1 MGPDGSVLLLD
12 GDWLHHGIGGD
23 EAPRGLW
30 AAQPPLSRNP
40 RVGRAF
46 KTHFILEYLAQ
57 PELRRRV
64 RQGLLKS
71 EQLHA
76 LARSVFYGKLGRAD
90 WRDFRRQMSTA
101 SCLLTILAAVVY
113 WQIREIERVLGDID
127 PEDDVP
133 VDLLSHISPISWDN
147 VVLYG
152 EYKLRPELVETGS
165 A

>member
-1 MGPDGSVLLLD
+1 MAQFFCSMATGHTTASVAMKRLVAFGPHNHLYRAIREL
-12 GDWLHHGIGGD
+12 
-23 EAPRGLW
+23 
-30 AAQPPLSRNP
+30 
-40 RVGRAF
+40 GRAF

-101 SCLLTILAAVVY
+101 S
-113 WQIREIERVLGDID
+113 
-127 PEDDVP
+127 
-133 VDLLSHISPISWDN
+133 LLS
-147 VVLYG
+147 
-152 EYKLRPELVETGS
+152 LRPLSIGRFERSS
-165 A
+165 ACSATSIRKTTSPSIS